1 MKTYILTFDVNPETN
16 EVMCR
21 EIPTLKL
28 TRYGR
33 YQGFNLLIHH
43 IVASGI
49 HNPNPSVLTIVDHIN
64 GDTYNNHEYN
74 LRHMSRSLN
83 AHNIKKTPKISDT
96 CVTCWYKKR
105 KVKFANQFNI
115 EHKEDCQW
123 WMVPMQDDLRYMTY
137 FWQVRTVVD
146 LLKTIGSIP
155 GLSNWIVCLLLMVVT
170 APPNSPFRISVV
182 K

>member
-1 MKTYILTFDVNPETN
+1 MKTYILTFDVVPETN
-16 EVMCR
+16 EVTCR

-28 TRYGR
+28 TRYGGYR
-33 YQGFNLLIHH
+33 GFNLLIHH
-43 IVASGI
+43 IVASRI

-83 AHNIKKTPKISDT
+83 AQNIKKNPKITDT
-96 CVTCWYKKR
+96 CVSCWYKKR

-115 EHKEDCQW
+115 EHKQNMKW
-123 WMVPMQDDLRYMTY
+123 WEVPMQDDLRYMTY
-137 FWQVRTVVD
+137 FWQVRVVVD
-146 LLKTIGSIP
+146 FLKEIGSIP
-155 GLSNWIVCLLLMVVT
+155 GFSSCIISLLLMVVT
-170 APPNSPFRISVV
+170 APSNSPFRISLV

>member
-1 MKTYILTFDVNPETN
+1 MKTYLLTFDVIPETN
-16 EVMCR
+16 EVTCR

-28 TRYGR
+28 TRYGG

-43 IVASGI
+43 IVASAI

-64 GDTYNNHEYN
+64 GDTYNNEECN

-83 AHNIKKTPKISDT
+83 AKNIKKIPKASDT
-96 CVTCWYKKR
+96 CVSCWYKKR
-105 KVKFANQFNI
+105 KVNFTKQFNI
-115 EHKEDCQW
+115 EHKQNLKW
-123 WMVPMQDDLRYMTY
+123 WEVPMQDDSRYIMY
-137 FWQVRTVVD
+137 FWQVRFVVD
-146 LLKTIGSIP
+146 LLKEIGSIP
-155 GLSNWIVCLLLMVVT
+155 GITNWLVSLLLMVVT